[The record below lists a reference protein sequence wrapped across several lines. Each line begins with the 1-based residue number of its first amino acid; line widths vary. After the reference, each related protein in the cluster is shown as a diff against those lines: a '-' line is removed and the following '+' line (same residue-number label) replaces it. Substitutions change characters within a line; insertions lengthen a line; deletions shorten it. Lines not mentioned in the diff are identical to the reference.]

1 MGSPNVSLHSAP
13 NGVRVATRS
22 LDELAEQA
30 QEERV
35 AAAHDLG
42 RAKGQAQARATTC
55 ALVERVCAALDA
67 ARERAL
73 DEVSS
78 GSVELAVEIAR
89 QLLKL
94 HIQAGDYDLERIVR
108 GALDDS
114 GVGRGRCI
122 VHVSPD
128 DLDLLDGVVFRAET
142 SIEPDPDL
150 ARGEIHVTTPRG
162 MLVRDIESAL
172 ESIREQLLEDLA

>member
-1 MGSPNVSLHSAP
+1 MGPPSVSLHAVP
-13 NGVRVATRS
+13 NGVRVAAGS
-22 LDELAEQA
+22 LDELAQHA
-30 QEERV
+30 QEQRL

-42 RAKGQAQARATTC
+42 RAEGREELRATSC

-73 DEVSS
+73 DEVTS

-94 HIQAGDYDLERIVR
+94 HVQAGDYDLERIVR

-122 VHVSPD
+122 VHVSLD
-128 DLDLLDGVVFRAET
+128 DMELLDGVTFRAET
-142 SIEPDPDL
+142 SVEPDPDL

-162 MLVRDIESAL
+162 LLVRDLESAL

>member
-1 MGSPNVSLHSAP
+1 MGSPNVSLHGAP

-78 GSVELAVEIAR
+78 GSV
-89 QLLKL
+89 
-94 HIQAGDYDLERIVR
+94 
-108 GALDDS
+108 
-114 GVGRGRCI
+114 
-122 VHVSPD
+122 
-128 DLDLLDGVVFRAET
+128 
-142 SIEPDPDL
+142 
-150 ARGEIHVTTPRG
+150 
-162 MLVRDIESAL
+162 
-172 ESIREQLLEDLA
+172 